1 MFKLAKIGGKWTWLP
16 FLILQTELLTNAN
29 RFNNDR
35 SALIFHSKLL
45 LIPPNQLDNYEEN

>member
-35 SALIFHSKLL
+35 NALIFRSKLL